1 MKKEIELVGN
11 KLSMWLFS
19 SNVLSCEKPQE
30 MYQLTSGE
38 NFMLYTVSTLNFHCV
53 HWTCTIIT
61 IDSFD
66 NLGLSCQGWTNG
78 SMCNNSTSLKIG

>member
-30 MYQLTSGE
+30 MYQLTLGE
-38 NFMLYTVSTLNFHCV
+38 NFMPYTVNFTV
-53 HWTCTIIT
+53 LIE
-61 IDSFD
+61 
-66 NLGLSCQGWTNG
+66 LVLLLQ
-78 SMCNNSTSLKIG
+78 